1 MIMQKRINPTCVRR
15 KVEAKTLV
23 SNSIAYMEENDYKMG
38 EICQNIINFYR
49 EFAKKLDTNKDKLK
63 QTEVNF

>member
-1 MIMQKRINPTCVRR
+1 
-15 KVEAKTLV
+15 
-23 SNSIAYMEENDYKMG
+23 MEENDFKMG